1 MPTLDEV
8 GQRILRDAHLAP
20 SVAMACRGA
29 LTQPGH
35 LFSASPRWARLFL
48 AWIDALA
55 PDVGERA
62 LPAAVACECLAAG
75 FDLID
80 DVHDRASAPITPY
93 APADPNDALAA
104 GVTLLLVAQEAV
116 AHVDVPLERREHA
129 HAALGRASRRVVA
142 AQAWDDTLRRL
153 PTATQAEA
161 LAILHRRSG
170 TLVAAPC
177 HCAALLA
184 GTPWRVVALA
194 GRFGRALGCAAQ
206 LEDDLADLAEDAQ
219 NGRKTL
225 PIILARLYPDAPEM
239 VEATTWVLMQ
249 RFAREAAQTLRRLP
263 AHIRT
268 EPLWTL
274 LPATARAS
282 LLS

>member
-1 MPTLDEV
+1 MPALDEV
-8 GQRILRDAHLAP
+8 GRRILHDAHLAP
-20 SVAMACRGA
+20 PVAVACHRA

-48 AWIDALA
+48 VWIDALA
-55 PDVGERA
+55 PELGERA

-80 DVHDRASAPITPY
+80 DVHDLAGAPY
-93 APADPNDALAA
+93 APADPDDALAA
-104 GVTLLLVAQEAV
+104 GVTLLLVAQEAL
-116 AHVDVPLERREHA
+116 AHVGVPLERRECA
-129 HAALGRASRRVVA
+129 RAALGRASRRVVA
-142 AQAWDDTLRRL
+142 AQAWDDALRRL
-153 PTATQAEA
+153 PMATQDEV
-161 LAILHRRSG
+161 LAVMYRRSG

-177 HCAALLA
+177 QCAALLA